1 VKKAKRGAGRVC
13 YSRLQ
18 FIRSS
23 QAMKITL
30 ITPAAP
36 TSRYGNR
43 NTATRWAGLLREL
56 GHRVKV
62 AERWDGHAA
71 DLMLALH
78 ARRSHDSIARYAQA
92 HPEKPLILALTGTD
106 LYRDIR
112 EDANAQESM
121 ALATRMIVL
130 QPLGLRELTPALRRK
145 TDVVLQSCE
154 PVTRRPRLEDCF
166 EIVVSGHLRAEK
178 DPFRG
183 AEALSL
189 LPGSSRIRI
198 THIGGARD
206 PAYAR
211 EARRWM
217 KREPR
222 YHWLDELPR
231 SRALATLARAQAMLI
246 SSRME
251 GGANV
256 VSEALTAGV
265 PVLASRIPGN
275 VGLLGAGY
283 PGYFPIEDAAALA
296 RLMSRVERQSGFL
309 VRLQDAC
316 RARRRLV
323 SRASERRSL
332 RLTIAAASRR

>member
-1 VKKAKRGAGRVC
+1 
-13 YSRLQ
+13 
-18 FIRSS
+18 
-23 QAMKITL
+23 MKIAL
-30 ITPAAP
+30 ITPAAA

-43 NTATRWAGLLREL
+43 NTAVRWAGLLREL
-56 GHRVKV
+56 GHQVTV
-62 AERWDGHAA
+62 TERWNGRGA

-78 ARRSHDSIARYAQA
+78 ARRSHDSIAAFAQD

-112 EDANAQESM
+112 IDANAQESM

-130 QPLGLRELTPALRRK
+130 QELGLRELSPLLRRK
-145 TDVVLQSCE
+145 TGVVLQSCE
-154 PVTRRPRLEDCF
+154 PIARRPRLKNCF
-166 EIVVSGHLRAEK
+166 EIVVSGHLREEK

-183 AEALSL
+183 AEALAL
-189 LPGSSRIRI
+189 LPATSRIRI

-222 YHWLDELPR
+222 YRWLDELPR

-246 SSRME
+246 SSWME

-275 VGLLGAGY
+275 VGLLGRAY
-283 PGYFPIEDAAALA
+283 RGYFPAGDTAALA
-296 RLMSRVERQSGFL
+296 RLMARAERSPEFL
-309 VRLQDAC
+309 AGLEASCRL
-316 RARRRLV
+316 RRQLV

-332 RLTIAAASRR
+332 RLAIAAACRA

>member
-1 VKKAKRGAGRVC
+1 
-13 YSRLQ
+13 
-18 FIRSS
+18 
-23 QAMKITL
+23 MKIAL
-30 ITPAAP
+30 ITPAAA

-43 NTATRWAGLLREL
+43 NTAVRWAGLLREL
-56 GHRVKV
+56 GHHVSV
-62 AERWDGHAA
+62 AERWNGRRA

-78 ARRSHDSIARYAQA
+78 ARRSHDSIAAFAQD

-112 EDANAQESM
+112 IDANAQESM

-130 QPLGLRELTPALRRK
+130 QELGLRELSPLMRRK

-154 PVTRRPRLEDCF
+154 PITRRPRLKDCF
-166 EIVVSGHLRAEK
+166 EIVVSGHLREEK

-183 AEALSL
+183 AEALAL
-189 LPGSSRIRI
+189 LPAASRIRI

-222 YHWLDELPR
+222 YRWLDELPR
-231 SRALATLARAQAMLI
+231 QRALATLARAQAMLI

-256 VSEALTAGV
+256 VSEALTARV

-275 VGLLGAGY
+275 VGLLGAAY
-283 PGYFPIEDAAALA
+283 RGYFPVGDTAALA
-296 RLMSRVERQSGFL
+296 RLMARVEGSPEFL
-309 VRLQDAC
+309 AGLETAC
-316 RARRRLV
+316 RLRRRLV

-332 RLTIAAASRR
+332 RLAIAAACRA

>member
-1 VKKAKRGAGRVC
+1 
-13 YSRLQ
+13 
-18 FIRSS
+18 
-23 QAMKITL
+23 MKIAL
-30 ITPAAP
+30 ITPAAA

-43 NTATRWAGLLREL
+43 NTAVRWAGLLREL
-56 GHRVKV
+56 GHRVGI
-62 AERWDGHAA
+62 AEQWDGRSA

-78 ARRSHDSIARYAQA
+78 ARRSHDSMVRFAEQ
-92 HPEKPLILALTGTD
+92 HPLKPLVLALTGTD

-112 EDANAQESM
+112 VDANAQESM

-130 QPLGLRELTPALRRK
+130 QALGLRELSPALRRK
-145 TDVVLQSCE
+145 TGVVLQSCE
-154 PVTRRPRLEDCF
+154 PIRRGRPLPGCF
-166 EIVVSGHLRAEK
+166 EIVVSGHLRDEK

-183 AEALSL
+183 AEALAL
-189 LPGSSRIRI
+189 LPETSHIRI

-206 PAYAR
+206 PALAR

-231 SRALATLARAQAMLI
+231 ARALATLARARVMLI
-246 SSRME
+246 SSKLE

-275 VGLLGAGY
+275 VGLLGSGY
-283 PGYFPIEDAAALA
+283 RGYFPVGDAAALA
-296 RLMSRVERQSGFL
+296 RLMSRAERSPEFL
-309 VRLQDAC
+309 AQLQAAC
-316 RARRRLV
+316 RQQRRLV
-323 SRASERRSL
+323 TRTSERRAL
-332 RLTIAAASRR
+332 AAVIKSTLEG

>member
-1 VKKAKRGAGRVC
+1 M
-13 YSRLQ
+13 
-18 FIRSS
+18 
-23 QAMKITL
+23 MKIAL
-30 ITPAAP
+30 ITPAAA

-43 NTATRWAGLLREL
+43 NTAVRWAGLLREL
-56 GHRVKV
+56 GHQVSI
-62 AERWDGHAA
+62 AEHWNGRNA

-78 ARRSHDSIARYAQA
+78 ARRSHDSIARFAER
-92 HPEKPLILALTGTD
+92 HPQRPLLLALTGTD

-130 QPLGLRELTPALRRK
+130 QPLGLRELSPPLRRK

-154 PVTRRPRLEDCF
+154 AIRRLRPLPGCF
-166 EIVVSGHLRAEK
+166 EIVVSGHLRDEK

-189 LPGSSRIRI
+189 LPASSRIRI

-206 PAYAR
+206 PALAR
-211 EARRWM
+211 EARQWM

-222 YHWLDELPR
+222 YQWLDELPR
-231 SRALATLARAQAMLI
+231 ARALATLARARLMLI
-246 SSRME
+246 SSKLE

-275 VGLLGAGY
+275 VGLLGKDYRGF
-283 PGYFPIEDAAALA
+283 FPVGNSAALA
-296 RLMSRVERQSGFL
+296 RLMARSEQSPDFL
-309 VRLQDAC
+309 AGLQAAC
-316 RARRRLV
+316 RRQRRLV
-323 SRASERRSL
+323 SRSNERRAL
-332 RLTIAAASRR
+332 RAVIKAVTEK

>member
-1 VKKAKRGAGRVC
+1 V
-13 YSRLQ
+13 S
-18 FIRSS
+18 
-23 QAMKITL
+23 
-30 ITPAAP
+30 
-36 TSRYGNR
+36 
-43 NTATRWAGLLREL
+43 
-56 GHRVKV
+56 V
-62 AERWDGHAA
+62 AQHWDGRDA
-71 DLMLALH
+71 DLMIALH
-78 ARRSHDSIARYAQA
+78 ARRSHQSIADFALA
-92 HPEKPLILALTGTD
+92 HPHRPLLLALTGTD

-112 EDANAQESM
+112 TDTNAQESM

-130 QPLGLRELTPALRRK
+130 QELGLRELSPVLRRK

-154 PVTRRPRLEDCF
+154 PIARRPVLKDCF
-166 EIVVSGHLRAEK
+166 EIVLSGHLREEK

-183 AEALSL
+183 AEALAL
-189 LPGSSRIRI
+189 LPPASRIRI

-222 YHWLDELPR
+222 YRWLEELPR
-231 SRALATLARAQAMLI
+231 GRALATLARARALLI

-275 VGLLGAGY
+275 VGLLGARYG
-283 PGYFPIEDAAALA
+283 GYFAMGDTKALA
-296 RLMSRVERQSGFL
+296 RLMARTENSPEFL
-309 VRLQDAC
+309 ARLEDAC
-316 RARRRLV
+316 RQRRPLV
-323 SRASERRSL
+323 SRTSERRSL
-332 RLTIAAASRR
+332 RHVIAAACRK

>member
-1 VKKAKRGAGRVC
+1 M
-13 YSRLQ
+13 
-18 FIRSS
+18 
-23 QAMKITL
+23 MKIAL
-30 ITPAAP
+30 ITPAAA

-43 NTATRWAGLLREL
+43 NTAVRWAGLLREL
-56 GHRVKV
+56 GHQVSI
-62 AERWDGHAA
+62 AEQWNGRDAN
-71 DLMLALH
+71 LMLALH
-78 ARRSHDSIARYAQA
+78 ARRSHDSIARFAER
-92 HPEKPLILALTGTD
+92 HPQRPLLLALTGTD

-130 QPLGLRELTPALRRK
+130 QPLGLRELSPPLRRK

-154 PVTRRPRLEDCF
+154 AIKRPRPLPGCF
-166 EIVVSGHLRAEK
+166 EIVVSGHLRDEK

-189 LPGSSRIRI
+189 LPASSRIRI

-206 PAYAR
+206 PALAR
-211 EARRWM
+211 EARQWM

-222 YHWLDELPR
+222 YQWLDELPR
-231 SRALATLARAQAMLI
+231 APALATLARARLMLI
-246 SSRME
+246 SSKLE

-275 VGLLGAGY
+275 VGLLGKDY
-283 PGYFPIEDAAALA
+283 RGYFPVGNSAALA
-296 RLMSRVERQSGFL
+296 RLMARSERSPDFMAG
-309 VRLQDAC
+309 LQAAC
-316 RARRRLV
+316 RRQRRLV
-323 SRASERRSL
+323 SRSNERRAL
-332 RLTIAAASRR
+332 RAAIKAATEK